1 MDLRFTPEEL
11 AFRDEVRGFIRD
23 NLPADISARLHD
35 GDSASKEDI
44 VTWQRIL
51 NKKGWAAY
59 SWPKEYGGP
68 GWTAVQKM
76 IFLEEIQTYPA
87 PEVNPFNITM
97 LGPVLMQFG
106 TPEQKERFLPRMRNL
121 DDWWCQ
127 GFSEPGAGSDLAAL
141 KTAARR
147 EGDEYIVNGQKI
159 WTSTAHIADWCFC
172 LVRTNPN
179 AAKRQEGISFL
190 LIDMKT
196 PGITVRPIISIDGH
210 HHLNEVFFDDV
221 RVPVKMRVYEENKG
235 WDCAKFL
242 LGNER
247 TGIARIGKSK
257 ERIKFAKEKAREM
270 REGGRPLSEDPEF
283 RRRIAQLE
291 TEAKALEITQLRV
304 ISAYD
309 KEGGNKPDPLSSVL
323 KVKGTELL
331 QATTELAM
339 DVGGPLSMPFWDEEM
354 EILSNEPEIGPQW
367 ATAATRGYLFLRA
380 ASIYGGTNE
389 IMKNIVSKAVLG
401 L

>member
-1 MDLRFTPEEL
+1 MDLRFSAEEL

-23 NLPADISARLHD
+23 ELP
-35 GDSASKEDI
+35 EDI
-44 VTWQRIL
+44 KERLQLGHKVEKAEIVRWQRIL
-51 NKKGWAAY
+51 NQKGWAAY
-59 SWPKEYGGP
+59 SWPREWGGP
-68 GWTAVQKM
+68 GWSPIQRM
-76 IFLEEIQTYPA
+76 MFLEEIQTFPA

-97 LGPVLMQFG
+97 IGPVLIQFG
-106 TPEQKERFLPRMRNL
+106 SDEQKKRFLPRAANL

-147 EGDEYIVNGQKI
+147 ENGHYIVNGQKI
-159 WTSTAHIADWCFC
+159 WTSTAHVADWCFC
-172 LVRTNPN
+172 LVRTDPS
-179 AAKRQEGISFL
+179 APKKQQGISFL

-196 PGITVRPIISIDGH
+196 PGITVRPIISIDGE

-221 RVPVKMRVYEENKG
+221 KVPVEMRIYEENKG
-235 WDCAKFL
+235 WDVAKFL

-247 TGIARIGKSK
+247 TGIARLGKSK
-257 ERIKFAKEKAREM
+257 ERVNFAKQKAKEM
-270 REGGRPLSEDPEF
+270 RAHGKPLSEDPEF
-283 RRRIAQLE
+283 RRRIAALE
-291 TEAKALEITQLRV
+291 TELKSLEITQLRV
-304 ISAYD
+304 LSAQ
-309 KEGGNKPDPLSSVL
+309 KPGESRQDPLTAVL
-323 KVKGTELL
+323 KLKGTELL

-339 DVGGPLSMPFWDEEM
+339 DVAGPLAMPDWADELEV
-354 EILSNEPEIGPQW
+354 LSNEPELGPVW
-367 ATAATRGYLFLRA
+367 ATEATRSYLFLRA